1 MNNLEVV
8 KLSTLAFIYILT
20 FTLESYS
27 PYFKQRKHH
36 FQHSTRNLAI
46 ALINASISTL
56 FVIFIIKHAFSWTT
70 SNQLGIL
77 NQLELSNTLSFI
89 IAFILIDLW
98 QYVWHRANHVIP
110 LLWKFHQVHHSDKE
124 MDASTGLRFHPI
136 EIIYSNAIRIAIIPI
151 LGLQIEH
158 LILYEL
164 ILLPVILFHHSNIT
178 LSDTIDKTLRS
189 MIVTPHM
196 HRLHHSDIRIET
208 DSNYS
213 SVFSVWDRLFASF
226 SMRSIEKDFN
236 LGLGNKFKE
245 HEWNKLTGIISIPF
259 KK

>member
-1 MNNLEVV
+1 MNDLEVV
-8 KLSTLAFIYILT
+8 KLSILAFIYILI

-36 FQHSTRNLAI
+36 VRHSTRNLAI
-46 ALINASISTL
+46 ALVNASISTL
-56 FVIFIIKHAFSWTT
+56 FIIFIIKHAFSWTII
-70 SNQLGIL
+70 NQLGIL
-77 NQLELSNTLSFI
+77 NQLELTSTLSFI

-98 QYVWHRANHVIP
+98 QYVWHRANHAIP
-110 LLWKFHQVHHSDKE
+110 LLWNFHQVHHSDKE
-124 MDASTGLRFHPI
+124 MDASTGLRFHPF

-164 ILLPVILFHHSNIT
+164 VLLPVILFHHSNIA
-178 LSDTIDKTLRS
+178 LSKTIDRTLRTI
-189 MIVTPHM
+189 IVTPHM

-213 SVFSVWDRLFASF
+213 SVFSIWDRLFASF
-226 SMRSIEKDFN
+226 SMRPIENDFS
-236 LGLGNKFKE
+236 LGLGDKFKE
-245 HEWNKLTGIISIPF
+245 YEWNKLTGIISIPF
-259 KK
+259 RK